1 MSESKDRAQVERW
14 LDRMLAN
21 PHSRRTLL
29 RRGAGGALGISLA
42 GFLAACGSEGGG
54 NKGAVQQIEKGKIAS
69 NMFFSNWPYYM
80 DSDQLTLKNFK
91 KKYGTKIKYVEE
103 INDND
108 QFFGKMR
115 PLLENGN
122 AGGRDMWA
130 LTDWMAGRMIKL
142 NYVQKLDP
150 AGIPNV
156 KNNLIDALKAPA
168 FDPNREFSAP
178 WQSGMTG
185 LIYRKD
191 KVARPESINAIFD
204 PKLKGKVTMLTEMRD
219 TVGLTMLGMGMDPAK
234 ATLDQANQALDKVDK
249 ATRDGQ
255 IRRFTGNDY
264 IRDLPKG
271 DTYMCY
277 GWSGDATGLQADNK
291 NIEFVFPKEGVMIW
305 ADNMQIPIG
314 APHAWTAEVFMNY
327 VYDPEVAAPLAE
339 AINYVTPVK
348 GVKEVLA
355 KKDPKLAENQFIFPD
370 DKTLATT
377 HLFNELSPA
386 DETALNERF
395 QQIIGA

>member
-1 MSESKDRAQVERW
+1 MKA
-14 LDRMLAN
+14 
-21 PHSRRTLL
+21 
-29 RRGAGGALGISLA
+29 
-42 GFLAACGSEGGG
+42 
-54 NKGAVQQIEKGKIAS
+54 
-69 NMFFSNWPYYM
+69 
-80 DSDQLTLKNFK
+80 
-91 KKYGTKIKYVEE
+91 
-103 INDND
+103 
-108 QFFGKMR
+108 
-115 PLLENGN
+115 
-122 AGGRDMWA
+122 
-130 LTDWMAGRMIKL
+130 
-142 NYVQKLDP
+142 
-150 AGIPNV
+150 
-156 KNNLIDALKAPA
+156 NLIDALKTPA
-168 FDPNREFSAP
+168 FDPNREYSAP

-191 KVARPESINAIFD
+191 KVAKPESINAIFD

-234 ATLDQANQALDKVDK
+234 ATLDQANQALDKIDK
-249 ATRDGQ
+249 ANRDGQ

-277 GWSGDATGLQADNK
+277 GWSGDATVRSRRSNP
-291 NIEFVFPKEGVMIW
+291 NIEFVFPDEGVMIW

-370 DKTLATT
+370 AETLATT
-377 HLFNELSPA
+377 HLFNELSPTGRGGAERALPEDHRGLATAVACHDRVASGRDLDSGRRSAARVPHPAPRHPVPAARAGPAVAGDLLRRAAVLHGAAVARERHAVHRLRVHVGVLELHGRDLRLQRAA
-386 DETALNERF
+386 DPLVPVR
-395 QQIIGA
+395 GDLDRCWRC

>member
-1 MSESKDRAQVERW
+1 MSDSRDRASIERMI
-14 LDRMLAN
+14 DQMLAN

-42 GFLAACGSEGGG
+42 GFLAACGSDGGG
-54 NKGAVQQIEKGKIAS
+54 GGGDAQQVEKGPIDK

-80 DSDQLTLKNFK
+80 DEEKVTLKNFQ
-91 KKYGTKIKYVEE
+91 KKYGTKVKYVED

-130 LTDWMAGRMIKL
+130 LTDWMAGRMIQL

-150 AGIPNV
+150 SGIPNV
-156 KNNLIDALKAPA
+156 KANLIDALKSPA
-168 FDPNREFSAP
+168 FDPNREYSAP

-185 LIYRKD
+185 LIYNKD

-204 PKLKGKVTMLTEMRD
+204 PKYKGKVTMLTEMRD

-249 ATRDGQ
+249 ANRDGQ
-255 IRRFTGNDY
+255 IRRFTGNEY

-271 DTYMCY
+271 DSDLVY
-277 GWSGDATGLQADNK
+277 GWSGDGVQLQASNP
-291 NIEFVFPKEGVMIW
+291 NIEFVFPDEGVMIW
-305 ADNMQIPIG
+305 ADNMEIPIG
-314 APHAWTAEVFMNY
+314 APHAWTAETFMNY
-327 VYDPEVAAPLAE
+327 VYDPEVQAPLA
-339 AINYVTPVK
+339 AYINYVTPVK
-348 GVKEVLA
+348 GVKEILEKTDPELA
-355 KKDPKLAENQFIFPD
+355 KNQLIFPD
-370 DKTLATT
+370 AETLAKT
-377 HLFNELSPA
+377 HIFNELSPT
-386 DETALNERF
+386 DEAELNERF